1 MPADPV
7 VIVSAHNEADRLGAT
22 LSALRDAFPSAQVL
36 VADDGSQDDTP
47 SIAVEGGAELV
58 RSERDIG
65 KGGANNLAVARLGEL
80 ADDAIVVLCDGD
92 LGESAG
98 RLGPLVGAVRAGEC
112 DLAIASFARRVGG
125 GFGVAV
131 GFSRWATRKLAG
143 LELEAPI
150 SGQRAMR
157 GDVLRAVTPFAPKF
171 GMETAMNIDAAR
183 AGFRVAQVELDL
195 AHRATGRTFGGFVHR
210 GRQLKDFARV
220 YLSRRFGTPPSRG
233 A

>member
-7 VIVSAHNEADRLGAT
+7 VIIVSAYNEADRLGET
-22 LSALRDAFPSAQVL
+22 LAALRQAFPTAGVL
-36 VADDGSQDDTP
+36 VADDGSTDETP
-47 SIAVEGGAELV
+47 RVAVDGGAQLV

-65 KGGANNLAVARLGEL
+65 KGGANNLAVEHVAEL
-80 ADDAIVVLCDGD
+80 ADDAVVVLCDGD
-92 LGESAG
+92 LGASAG
-98 RLGPLVGAVRAGEC
+98 RLGPLVDAVRAGDC

-143 LELEAPI
+143 LELAAPI
-150 SGQRAMR
+150 SGQRALR

-183 AGFRVAQVELDL
+183 AGYRVAQVELDL
-195 AHRATGRTFGGFVHR
+195 EHRATGRTFGGFVHR

-220 YLSRRFGTPPSRG
+220 YLSRRFRRR
-233 A
+233 